1 MNDTTFEERHPPR
14 RKEVQA
20 EAPATVEPQTA
31 SPRPSLGDWIAAH
44 PRAVI
49 ITGLALALPYLLICT
64 GMAGMIASSLL
75 GGGCG
80 G

>member
-1 MNDTTFEERHPPR
+1 MNGTAHEERHLSR
-14 RKEVQA
+14 RAEVSP
-20 EAPATVEPQTA
+20 EAPKTLEPQTA
-31 SPRPSLGDWIAAH
+31 SARPSLGDWIAAH

-49 ITGLALALPYLLICT
+49 ATGIVLALPYLLICT

-75 GGGCG
+75 SGGCG